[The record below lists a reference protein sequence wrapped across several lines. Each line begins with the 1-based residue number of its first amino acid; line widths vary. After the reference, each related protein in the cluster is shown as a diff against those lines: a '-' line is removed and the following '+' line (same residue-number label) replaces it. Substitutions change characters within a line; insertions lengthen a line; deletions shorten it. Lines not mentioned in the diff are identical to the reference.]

1 MNKIHNKLLTIQT
14 KLKAHKSQRNSFGNY
29 NYRSLEDIFEAV
41 KPLLEETKTTL
52 TMRDELEV
60 FNGIIF
66 RKSIA
71 TLTDVESEEKV
82 ETYTFTQE
90 SLERK
95 GMSPEQCS
103 GSVSS
108 YGSKYCLNKLFCID
122 DTKDADTDE
131 AEKQGNKPQGRE
143 PVKPTP
149 APTKPVAQAPVAPK
163 VEEAPKVET
172 TEPPARRRVAV
183 PTETVKPQAK
193 PEVKTTTKQD
203 DQW

>member
-1 MNKIHNKLLTIQT
+1 M
-14 KLKAHKSQRNSFGNY
+14 KAHKSQRNSFGNY

-71 TLTDVESEEKV
+71 TLSDVESDEKV
-82 ETYTFTQE
+82 ETHTFTQE

-131 AEKQGNKPQGRE
+131 AEKQGQKPQGRE
-143 PVKPTP
+143 PVKTQ
-149 APTKPVAQAPVAPK
+149 APVKPVAP
-163 VEEAPKVET
+163 APKVET
-172 TEPPARRRVAV
+172 KVETKPEAPEAPARRRVAV
-183 PTETVKPQAK
+183 PTEEVKPAPK
-193 PEVKTTTKQD
+193 VETKQVKPSE

>member
-1 MNKIHNKLLTIQT
+1 MLVIQT

-71 TLTDVESEEKV
+71 TLSDVESDEKV
-82 ETYTFTQE
+82 ETHTFTQE

-131 AEKQGNKPQGRE
+131 AEKQGQKPQGR
-143 PVKPTP
+143 
-149 APTKPVAQAPVAPK
+149 APVAPVK
-163 VEEAPKVET
+163 PVAPAPKVET
-172 TEPPARRRVAV
+172 KVETKPEAPEPPARRRVAV
-183 PTETVKPQAK
+183 PTEEVKPAPKVETKTVKPS
-193 PEVKTTTKQD
+193 E

>member
-1 MNKIHNKLLTIQT
+1 MLIIQT
-14 KLKAHKSQRNSFGNY
+14 KLKAHKSQRNTFGNY

-41 KPLLEETKTTL
+41 KPILEETKTTL
-52 TMRDELEV
+52 IMRDELEV
-60 FNGIIF
+60 FNGLIF

-82 ETYTFTQE
+82 ETHTFTQE

-131 AEKQGNKPQGRE
+131 QERQTNKPQGRE
-143 PVKPTP
+143 PVK
-149 APTKPVAQAPVAPK
+149 K
-163 VEEAPKVET
+163 VEAKTETKVET
-172 TEPPARRRVAV
+172 KTETVQEQAPARRRIAV
-183 PTETVKPQAK
+183 PTEAVKPVVENKPTVTQVAK
-193 PEVKTTTKQD
+193 TVTTD
-203 DQW
+203 EQW

>member
-1 MNKIHNKLLTIQT
+1 MSEIQKKLLTIQT
-14 KLKAHKSQRNSFGNY
+14 KLKAHKGQRNTFGNY
-29 NYRSLEDIFEAV
+29 NYRSLEDIFEAL
-41 KPLLEETKTTL
+41 KPLLEETKSTL
-52 TMRDELEV
+52 TMRDDLEV

-71 TLTDVESEEKV
+71 TLSDAESDEKL
-82 ETYTFTQE
+82 ETHTYTQE

-131 AEKQGNKPQGRE
+131 HEKVTNKPQGRE
-143 PVKPTP
+143 PAKTVPT
-149 APTKPVAQAPVAPK
+149 TKPVVPTVPLVKDEASAPV
-163 VEEAPKVET
+163 EA
-172 TEPPARRRVAV
+172 PARRRVAV
-183 PTETVKPQAK
+183 PTEAVKPESKPETKPTVK
-193 PEVKTTTKQD
+193 
-203 DQW
+203 QWD